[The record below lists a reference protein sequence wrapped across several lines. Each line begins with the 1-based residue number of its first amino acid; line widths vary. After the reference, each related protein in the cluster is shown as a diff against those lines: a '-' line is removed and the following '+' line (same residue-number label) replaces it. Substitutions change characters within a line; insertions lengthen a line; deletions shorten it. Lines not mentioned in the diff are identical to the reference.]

1 MQAALAT
8 ERGTRKEGDLLKNSA
23 IYLLSNILNA
33 AIPFFLLPVLTRY
46 LTPAEYGV
54 VAMFQVLLVF
64 LAAFT
69 GLSVHGAANRKYF
82 DQDEGVNLPVYIGNC
97 VLILAASTFLALL
110 IVWLFRAPL
119 AGLTGLPGSWLLA
132 AVLVSGASFLVQL
145 LLGQWQVRARSRP
158 YGVFQVSQSLVNL
171 LLSLLLVVGLG
182 WGWGGRLWGQSLAVL
197 GFGLAALVLL
207 YTTGQLRVRWRP
219 DYLRGALLFGAALIP
234 HVVGLAMLN
243 ALDRVIIQQHLGL
256 EQTGIYM
263 VAVQL
268 GMAMVIVADA
278 VNKAYVPWLY
288 ARLKADDPRVK
299 RRIVSGTYLYFA
311 AAQLAALGVALVA
324 PWFVPWFAGPEYAEA
339 GRVLGWLALGQ
350 AFNGM
355 YLMVTNY
362 IFYSQRM
369 MKLSLVTVVSGALD
383 LALVYLLVESHGIVG
398 AAVAFAIAMGFR
410 FVMTW
415 VVAQRLHPMPWF
427 SILAKG

>member
-1 MQAALAT
+1 MSLALTKDSAVYLAA
-8 ERGTRKEGDLLKNSA
+8 
-23 IYLLSNILNA
+23 NA
-33 AIPFFLLPVLTRY
+33 VNALVPFLLLPVLTRC
-46 LTPAEYGV
+46 LTPGGLGL
-54 VAMFQVLLVF
+54 VAMFQMLLVF

-82 DQDEGVNLPVYIGNC
+82 DQDEGINLPVYIGSC
-97 VLILAASTFLALL
+97 AQILAASTFLVLL
-110 IVWLFRAPL
+110 VVWLFRAPL
-119 AGLTGLPGSWLLA
+119 VGLSGLPGSWLLA

-171 LLSLLLVVGLG
+171 LLSLLLIVGLG
-182 WGWGGRLWGQSLAVL
+182 WGWEGRLWGQSLAVL
-197 GFGLAALVLL
+197 GFGLAATVLL
-207 YTTGQLRVRWRP
+207 YIMGQLRVRWRP
-219 DYLRGALLFGAALIP
+219 DYLRSALVFGVALIP
-234 HVVGLAMLN
+234 HVVGMAMLT

-256 EQTGIYM
+256 AQTGIYM

-268 GMAMVIVADA
+268 GMGMVIVADA
-278 VNKAYVPWLY
+278 INKAYVPWLY
-288 ARLKADDPRVK
+288 ARLKADDPYEK
-299 RRIVSGTYLYFA
+299 RWIVGGTYLYFA
-311 AAQLAALGVALVA
+311 AALLVALAVALVA
-324 PWFVPWFAGPEYAEA
+324 PWFVPWYAGSEYAEA

-369 MKLSLVTVVSGALD
+369 MKLSLVTLVSGALD
-383 LALVYLLVESHGIVG
+383 LGLVYLLVESHGIEG
-398 AAVAFAIAMGFR
+398 AAVAFAFAMGFR

-415 VVAQRLHPMPWF
+415 IVAQRLHPMPWF